1 MLHAI
6 AICPFVMD
14 NLDTDNLIICV
25 YYLLNK
31 ITICAM
37 KQITFEILD
46 PQVAMS
52 VYNFINIIGLD
63 DYMTV
68 TRPIGLYGPTH
79 ITIVATDNT
88 IHSIEHYYQELLSA
102 KELQHANTY

>member
-1 MLHAI
+1 
-6 AICPFVMD
+6 
-14 NLDTDNLIICV
+14 
-25 YYLLNK
+25 
-31 ITICAM
+31 M

-63 DYMTV
+63 DTMTV

-79 ITIVATDNT
+79 ITILATDNI
-88 IHSIEHYYQELLSA
+88 IHSIEHYYKELLAA
-102 KELQHANTY
+102 KELQHANEPWQ